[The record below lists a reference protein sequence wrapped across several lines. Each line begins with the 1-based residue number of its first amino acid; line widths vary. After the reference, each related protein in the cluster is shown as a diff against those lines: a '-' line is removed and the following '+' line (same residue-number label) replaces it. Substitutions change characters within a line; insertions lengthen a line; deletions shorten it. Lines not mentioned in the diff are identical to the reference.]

1 VNAAQMSLTL
11 RNFLNLIQKLKRQ
24 KVSDFHQLK
33 FKNISYRAYYQND
46 STKRMTTERH
56 IKLGRQTALI
66 SFVLGTIIFGLYF
79 LTSSFELL
87 LLGEGFISL
96 TVLVNIGILI
106 LILVKA
112 YKDKK
117 NRKKLLKTCGVMLV
131 NIPVM
136 LFYCWVTFILLN
148 TMRIT
153 FTNSTQTTLANINI
167 NGCGGGHIDKLESGE
182 SETVW
187 VDINGDCSINIDYLS
202 NGQRKEEGVTGYVT
216 STMGKKMKHNI
227 GGKNEEK

>member
-11 RNFLNLIQKLKRQ
+11 RNFLNLIKKLKRQ
-24 KVSDFHQLK
+24 KISDFHQLK
-33 FKNISYRAYYQND
+33 FKNCSYKVYYQND

-56 IKLGRQTALI
+56 IKLGRQTAFI

-79 LTSSFELL
+79 LTSSFKLL
-87 LLGEGFISL
+87 LLGEGFIFL

-112 YKDKK
+112 YKDKE
-117 NRKKLLKTCGVMLV
+117 NRKKLLKICGIMLV

-136 LFYCWVTFILLN
+136 LFYCWVTIILLN

-153 FTNSTQTTLANINI
+153 FRNSTQTTLTNINI
-167 NGCGGGHIDKLESGE
+167 SGCGGGHIDKLESGE

-202 NGQRKEEGVTGYVT
+202 KGQRKEEGVSGYVT

>member
-1 VNAAQMSLTL
+1 
-11 RNFLNLIQKLKRQ
+11 
-24 KVSDFHQLK
+24 
-33 FKNISYRAYYQND
+33 
-46 STKRMTTERH
+46 MTTERH

-79 LTSSFELL
+79 LTSSFDLL
-87 LLGEGFISL
+87 LLGGGFIFL
-96 TVLVNIGILI
+96 AVLVNIGILI

-112 YKDKK
+112 YKDKE
-117 NRKKLLKTCGVMLV
+117 NRKKLLKICGGMLV

-136 LFYCWVTFILLN
+136 LFYCWVTVILLN

-153 FTNSTQTTLANINI
+153 FINSTQTTLTNIKI
-167 NGCGGGHIDKLESGE
+167 SGCGGGHIDKLESGE

-187 VDINGDCSINIDYLS
+187 VDITGDCSINIDYLS
-202 NGQRKEEGVTGYVT
+202 NGQRKEEGVAGYVT

>member
-1 VNAAQMSLTL
+1 
-11 RNFLNLIQKLKRQ
+11 
-24 KVSDFHQLK
+24 
-33 FKNISYRAYYQND
+33 
-46 STKRMTTERH
+46 MTTEQY
-56 IKLGRQTALI
+56 IKLGIQTTLI

-79 LTSSFELL
+79 LTSSFDLL
-87 LLGEGFISL
+87 LLGGGFISL
-96 TVLVNIGILI
+96 TALVNIGILI

-112 YKDKK
+112 YKDKE

-136 LFYCWVTFILLN
+136 LFYCWVTVILLN

-153 FTNSTQTTLANINI
+153 FTNSTQTTLSNINI
-167 NGCGGGHIDKLESGE
+167 NGCGSGHIDKLESGE

-187 VDINGDCSINIDYLS
+187 VEITGDCSINIDYLS
-202 NGQRKEEGVTGYVT
+202 NGQRKKEGVTSYLT